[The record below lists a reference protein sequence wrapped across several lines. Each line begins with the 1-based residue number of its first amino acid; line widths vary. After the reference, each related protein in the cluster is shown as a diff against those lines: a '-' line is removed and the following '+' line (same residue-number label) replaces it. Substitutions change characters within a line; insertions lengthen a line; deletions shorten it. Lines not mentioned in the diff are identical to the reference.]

1 MITKDFV
8 KDIELYI
15 CEKFG
20 YRNSVY
26 VNPTCNGCCI
36 DIREKDVKLYFRLW
50 EYSKGVNG
58 FPDRCI
64 ILVNYIFE
72 KNLPENLLDLVRFF
86 KEYAPLYGFHHL
98 GIENDMRGDYRL
110 LGLKPTTYHRA
121 KRESFLPLFSFYS
134 MIFYTFV
141 NKTKIEGMDKPMNR
155 IKEVLEERG
164 IKQTWLAEKL
174 GKSFCMVN
182 AYVCN
187 RRQPSLEVLFQI
199 AEILKV
205 DVKDLINEKQ
215 E

>member
-1 MITKDFV
+1 MIDKNFV

-64 ILVNYIFE
+64 ILVNHAFE
-72 KNLPENLLDLVRFF
+72 KNYQENLLDLVSFF
-86 KEYAPLYGFHHL
+86 YYL

-110 LGLKPTTYHRA
+110 LGLKPTTNYRFDNDCYA
-121 KRESFLPLFSFYS
+121 APLEA
-134 MIFYTFV
+134 IH
-141 NKTKIEGMDKPMNR
+141 
-155 IKEVLEERG
+155 
-164 IKQTWLAEKL
+164 A
-174 GKSFCMVN
+174 
-182 AYVCN
+182 
-187 RRQPSLEVLFQI
+187 
-199 AEILKV
+199 
-205 DVKDLINEKQ
+205 
-215 E
+215 